1 MNLNFTVS
9 EPKPWKRV
17 FEIEV
22 PAASI
27 QTELDEAYGRYRKE
41 MRIPGF
47 RQGKVPLSVL
57 KARFGKE
64 IRAEVLERKI
74 PEYLN
79 QAREEADIDP
89 ISQPVIEDISFED
102 GEDLKVRAVLEVKPS
117 IELKQYK
124 DLQVIKKVAQVTD
137 ENIDRSLDALR
148 ERYANVVR
156 VDGAAE
162 KDHFLMADLQ
172 HLDSSGVP
180 IIGRKEEG
188 QFFQIGTERLGE
200 AFDKQL
206 VGVKA
211 DEERRI
217 DTVYPDDYAEE
228 DLAGQQ
234 GHFLIK
240 VRDVLEKQLPI
251 LDDAFA
257 VDVGA
262 KDLDDLKQ
270 SVKEEMEQEPDRDMR
285 TKLLEQIV
293 ADYDF
298 EVPESM
304 LKAYLDQS
312 ISEARSRARDQEID
326 EEAMRQEYRPAAV
339 DQIKRYL
346 LLDAIADEEQIEVT
360 KEELDGSLERIAE
373 RGQMPVDQIRRTFRD
388 NGRLER
394 IESDIREE
402 KVVEF
407 LVQHADIQV
416 E

>member
-1 MNLNFTVS
+1 MNFTVS

-17 FEIEV
+17 FEIDV

-57 KARFGKE
+57 KARFGNE

-137 ENIDRSLDALR
+137 ENINRSLDALR

-162 KDHFLMADLQ
+162 QDHFLMADLQ

-234 GHFLIK
+234 GHFLVK

-270 SVKEEMEQEPDRDMR
+270 SVKEEMEQEPDREMR

-293 ADYDF
+293 AEYDF

-304 LKAYLDQS
+304 LKTYLDQS

-346 LLDAIADEEQIEVT
+346 LLDAIGDEEQIEVT

>member
-1 MNLNFTVS
+1 MNFTVS

-17 FEIEV
+17 FEIDV

-57 KARFGKE
+57 KARFGNE

-162 KDHFLMADLQ
+162 QDHFLMADLQ

-234 GHFLIK
+234 GHFLVK

-270 SVKEEMEQEPDRDMR
+270 SVKEEMEQEPDREMR

-293 ADYDF
+293 AEYDF

-304 LKAYLDQS
+304 LKTYLDQS
-312 ISEARSRARDQEID
+312 ISEVRSRARDQEID

-346 LLDAIADEEQIEVT
+346 LLDAIGDEEQIEVT
-360 KEELDGSLERIAE
+360 KEEVDGRLERIAE